1 VFHPVRTLVTK
12 KQTKTTPA
20 ARAIAQY
27 EADWSPAD
35 LDAVLELIDEPA
47 PAYTPTSRVDA
58 LRAGIVAD
66 TSRHGLWMQL
76 KQYQPLPKRMALG
89 LASSWRRA
97 DPSKFGGI
105 RKFDARIVP
114 VTTSGTRARSLV
126 VTGETKYAVAVRYPD
141 VSDTAPVTV
150 ITAPAPAQHERD
162 EHREQS
168 W

>member
-1 VFHPVRTLVTK
+1 MAK
-12 KQTKTTPA
+12 KQNSTKTTA
-20 ARAIAQY
+20 VIGQY

-47 PAYTPTSRVDA
+47 PSYTPTSRVDA

-66 TSRHGLWMQL
+66 TSRHGVWMQL

-97 DPSKFGGI
+97 DPSKFGGT

-114 VTTSGTRARSLV
+114 VTTNGTAARALV
-126 VTGETKYAVAVRYPD
+126 VTGETKYAVAVRYPTTN
-141 VSDTAPVTV
+141 DTTPVTV
-150 ITAPAPAQHERD
+150 ITATEPAPHKQH
-162 EHREQS
+162 EQS